1 MKNTDGRRGAG
12 RYLILFL
19 LLGALPLGAVGG
31 LYVLLSKWHRPAR
44 RATQAGWAAR
54 VATVAGDGSPGARDG
69 AAAGASFG
77 EPYGVAVGPDG
88 SVYVSDAGE
97 SNRIRRLTPLGEVLT
112 VAGGRDGF
120 ADGAGAAAAFST
132 PSGLAMD
139 AAGNLY
145 VADTGNNR
153 VRRVTPE
160 GVVATVAGDGA
171 AGFRDGAGAQAQF
184 DAPVGVAVGRE
195 GEVYVADT
203 YNDRVRVITKDGSV
217 RTLAGTGTPGHA
229 DGGALD
235 AALFDTPCGLAVAEA
250 GEVFVADTGNN
261 RLRKITKDGQVSTL
275 NLYAPPDPAPAANAG
290 AANAHVIDVTTT
302 GDAGASITPA
312 PPPASAA
319 PFELSRP
326 VGLALTR
333 DGFLYV
339 TELDRGR
346 VVQVAPDGA
355 ARVIAGRGPGF
366 ADGDGRTSA
375 RFNQPAG
382 IALAEDG
389 SLVVADAANYLVRH
403 VTRAQA
409 PGDEA
414 RERGGL
420 LSSLSSSEAE
430 REGVAPALPTRE
442 GVLPRID
449 VASLGASFPWPL
461 DPQDR
466 WHEMAATM
474 GEVRGSYGT
483 DDSRHHLHSG
493 VDVFG
498 VLGQTVRAVREEK
511 VSSPLANW
519 GFGGLNEGVR
529 AGLMTYVH
537 LRVGR
542 DGRDEMLGGV
552 TPFVA
557 VRDAEGKV
565 ERVRLRRGT
574 RLRVGD
580 ALGTI
585 NRMYHVH
592 MNLGPAGA
600 ELNPLALPFPGFTD
614 AAAPKIE
621 PDGVWL
627 FDEAGARVNEKK
639 GGRPRLRG
647 KVRIVVDAF
656 DQVDGNQARRRL
668 GLYRLGY
675 QLLTP
680 DGHPAPGFERVRVN
694 IEFNRLPPGDE
705 PTKIAYADESGITVY
720 GSARTRFL
728 YELTNTVRD
737 GLAARGSWDTGEL
750 PPGDYTLRIVA
761 GDFHGNESTHDLP
774 VTLVR
779 E

>member
-1 MKNTDGRRGAG
+1 MKNINGRRGAA
-12 RYLILFL
+12 RNLTLFFL
-19 LLGALPLGAVGG
+19 LGVLPLGAVGG
-31 LYVLLSKWHRPAR
+31 LYLLLSRWARPSARTTRAGWPAR
-44 RATQAGWAAR
+44 VT
-54 VATVAGDGSPGARDG
+54 TLAGDGSPGVRDG
-69 AAAGASFG
+69 GTAGASFG
-77 EPYGVAVGPDG
+77 EPYGVAVERDG
-88 SVYVSDAGE
+88 TVYVSDAGE
-97 SNRIRRLTPLGEVLT
+97 SNRIRRVTPRGEVSTL
-112 VAGGRDGF
+112 AGAGEGF
-120 ADGAGAAAAFST
+120 ADGAGGSAAFST
-132 PSGLAMD
+132 PSGLALD
-139 AAGNLY
+139 GAGNLY

-153 VRRVTPE
+153 VRRVTRE
-160 GVVATVAGDGA
+160 GVVTTLAGGGA
-171 AGFRDGAGAQAQF
+171 AGFQDGAAAEARF

-203 YNDRVRVITKDGSV
+203 YNDRVRVIAKDGRV
-217 RTLAGTGTPGHA
+217 RTLAGLGTPGLA

-235 AALFDTPCGLAVAEA
+235 AALFDTPCGVAVSEA
-250 GEVFVADTGNN
+250 GEVYVADTGNN
-261 RLRKITKDGQVSTL
+261 RLRRITKDGQVSTL
-275 NLYAPPDPAPAANAG
+275 NLYAPQESVPAANVG
-290 AANAHVIDVTTT
+290 AA
-302 GDAGASITPA
+302 DAAATAATPTQA
-312 PPPASAA
+312 PPAQTA
-319 PFELSRP
+319 PFELSKP
-326 VGLALTR
+326 AGLALTG

-355 ARVIAGRGPGF
+355 ARVIAGLGPGF

-382 IALAEDG
+382 VALAVDG

-403 VTRAQA
+403 LRPADA
-409 PGDEA
+409 PADSEKQG
-414 RERGGL
+414 GGL
-420 LSSLSSSEAE
+420 FGLFSSGEPV
-430 REGVAPALPTRE
+430 GVAPPVPAPE

-449 VASLGASFPWPL
+449 VATLGAPFPWPL

-466 WHEMAATM
+466 WHELAATM

-498 VLGQTVRAVREEK
+498 VYGQTVRAVREEK

-542 DGRDEMLGGV
+542 DERDEMLGGA
-552 TPFVA
+552 TPFVG
-557 VRDAEGKV
+557 VRGNDGKV
-565 ERVRLRRGT
+565 ARVRLRRGT

-592 MNLGPAGA
+592 MNLGPSGA

-614 AAAPKIE
+614 GRAPTIE
-621 PDGVWL
+621 ADGVL
-627 FDEAGARVNEKK
+627 VFDESGTRLNERG
-639 GGRPRLRG
+639 GGRAVLRG
-647 KVRIVVDAF
+647 KVRLVVDAF
-656 DQVDGNQARRRL
+656 DQADGNQARRRL
-668 GLYRLGY
+668 GLYKLGY
-675 QLLTP
+675 QLLSP
-680 DGHPAPGFERVRVN
+680 DGHPAPGFERPRFN

-720 GSARTRFL
+720 GSAQTRFL

-737 GLAARGSWDTGEL
+737 GRAARGAWDTSEV
-750 PPGDYTLRIVA
+750 PPGDYTLRIIA
-761 GDFHGNESTHDLP
+761 ADFHGNETTRDLP
-774 VTLVR
+774 VTVR
-779 E
+779 QK

>member
-1 MKNTDGRRGAG
+1 MKNTDGRRGAA

-31 LYVLLSKWHRPAR
+31 LYLLLSKWSRPAQ

-54 VATVAGDGSPGARDG
+54 VATVAGDGSPGAQDG

-77 EPYGVAVGPDG
+77 EPYGVAVGTDG

-97 SNRIRRLTPLGEVLT
+97 SNRIRKVTPLGQVLT
-112 VAGGRDGF
+112 LAGGREGF
-120 ADGAGAAAAFST
+120 ADGAGAGASFST
-132 PSGLAMD
+132 PSGLALD

-160 GVVATVAGDGA
+160 GVVTTLAGDGA
-171 AGFRDGAGAQAQF
+171 AGFRDGAGTQAQF

-203 YNDRVRVITKDGSV
+203 YNDRVRVITKDGNV
-217 RTLAGTGTPGHA
+217 KTLAGTGTPGHA

-235 AALFDTPCGLAVAEA
+235 AALFDTPCGLAIAET
-250 GEVFVADTGNN
+250 GEVYVADTGNN
-261 RLRKITKDGQVSTL
+261 RLRRITKDGQVSTL
-275 NLYAPPDPAPAANAG
+275 NLYVPPDTATAANAG
-290 AANAHVIDVTTT
+290 TSNDAATPTSDNGAAN
-302 GDAGASITPA
+302 TPSL
-312 PPPASAA
+312 PPATAA
-319 PFELSRP
+319 PFELSKP
-326 VGLALTR
+326 TGLALTR

-355 ARVIAGRGPGF
+355 ARVIAGLGSGF
-366 ADGDGRTSA
+366 ADGDGRAAA

-382 IALAEDG
+382 LALAEDG
-389 SLVVADAANYLVRH
+389 SLVVADAAHYLVRH
-403 VTRAQA
+403 VVSARA

-414 RERGGL
+414 RKRGGL
-420 LSSLSSSEAE
+420 LSSDDE
-430 REGVAPALPTRE
+430 REGVAPAIPARE

-449 VASLGASFPWPL
+449 VASLGAPFPWPL

-498 VLGQTVRAVREEK
+498 VYGQTVRAVREEK

-519 GFGGLNEGVR
+519 GFGGLNEGFR
-529 AGLMTYVH
+529 AGLMTYIH

-542 DGRDEMLGGV
+542 DEKDEMLRGNS
-552 TPFVA
+552 PFVA

-565 ERVRLRRGT
+565 ARVRLRRGT

-580 ALGTI
+580 ALGTV

-592 MNLGPAGA
+592 MNLGPPGA
-600 ELNPLALPFPGFTD
+600 ELNPLALPFHGFTD

-621 PDGVWL
+621 ADGVWL
-627 FDEAGARVNEKK
+627 FDESGARLNQQK
-639 GGRPRLRG
+639 GVRPRLRG

-668 GLYRLGY
+668 GLYKLGY

-680 DGHPAPGFERVRVN
+680 DGSPAQGFERVRVN

-737 GLAARGSWDTGEL
+737 GRAARGAWDTGEL
-750 PPGDYTLRIVA
+750 PPGDYTLRIIA
-761 GDFHGNESTHDLP
+761 GDFHGNESTHDVP
-774 VTLVR
+774 VQVER
-779 E
+779 

>member
-1 MKNTDGRRGAG
+1 MKHTDGRRGAA

-31 LYVLLSKWHRPAR
+31 LYLLLSKWHRPVQS
-44 RATQAGWAAR
+44 ATRAGWAAR

-97 SNRIRRLTPLGEVLT
+97 SNRIRKVTPRGEVQTL
-112 VAGGRDGF
+112 AGAREGF
-120 ADGAGAAAAFST
+120 ADGAGEAAAFNT
-132 PSGLAMD
+132 PSGLALD
-139 AAGNLY
+139 ATGNLY

-153 VRRVTPE
+153 VRRVTRE
-160 GVVATVAGDGA
+160 GAVTTLAGDGA
-171 AGFRDGAGAQAQF
+171 AGFRDGAGTQAQF
-184 DAPVGVAVGRE
+184 DAPVGVAVGHE

-203 YNDRVRVITKDGSV
+203 YNDRVRVIAKDGSV

-235 AALFDTPCGLAVAEA
+235 AALFDTPCGLAIAGT
-250 GEVFVADTGNN
+250 GEVYVADTGNN

-275 NLYAPPDPAPAANAG
+275 NLYTPQDPAPPP
-290 AANAHVIDVTTT
+290 
-302 GDAGASITPA
+302 GDAAATNNTPA
-312 PPPASAA
+312 LPPASAA
-319 PFELSRP
+319 PFELSKP
-326 VGLALTR
+326 TGLALTR

-366 ADGDGRTSA
+366 AEGDGRTAA
-375 RFNQPAG
+375 RFNQAAG
-382 IALAEDG
+382 VALAEDG

-403 VTRAQA
+403 VTPADA
-409 PGDEA
+409 P
-414 RERGGL
+414 REDKKKRGGIF
-420 LSSLSSSEAE
+420 SSLFSSDDEE
-430 REGVAPALPTRE
+430 REGVAPATPARE
-442 GVLPRID
+442 EALPRID
-449 VASLGASFPWPL
+449 VASLGATFRWPL
-461 DPQDR
+461 DPQDK
-466 WHEMAATM
+466 WHELVATM

-498 VLGQTVRAVREEK
+498 VYGQTVRAVREEK

-542 DGRDEMLGGV
+542 DERDEMLGGGL
-552 TPFVA
+552 PFIP

-565 ERVRLRRGT
+565 ARVRLRRGT

-592 MNLGPAGA
+592 MNLGPPGA

-614 AAAPKIE
+614 ATAPKIE
-621 PDGVWL
+621 ADGVWL
-627 FDEAGARVNEKK
+627 FDESGARLNEKK
-639 GGRPRLRG
+639 GARPRLRG

-668 GLYRLGY
+668 GLYKLGY

-680 DGHPAPGFERVRVN
+680 DGAPAPGFERARVN

-737 GLAARGSWDTGEL
+737 GRAARGSWDTAEL
-750 PPGDYTLRIVA
+750 TPGDYTLRIIA
-761 GDFHGNESTHDLP
+761 GDFHGNESTHDVP
-774 VTLVR
+774 VQVER
-779 E
+779 